1 MPFPLAHPAAVL
13 PLRRFCP
20 RYFSF
25 PALIIGSLTPD
36 AGYAFGSLNV
46 ENFSH
51 RLLAGNFGF
60 CLPMGLVFVLGFY
73 LVRSPVVHLLPAL
86 YQRAFLPLCQRP
98 VGPLWSIV
106 VSLLIG
112 AWTHQLLDALTHP
125 EFWLVQYMPDLLAR
139 VLSVGSHRFLLCEVL
154 YAGCTF
160 SGVAWL
166 VMVYLRWWESAA
178 GTAIRP
184 RIRWGCALS
193 LAGAILLIALA
204 CRSADRLTAFMGAG
218 IAFVL
223 MVIGILLVT
232 GWGFSRP
239 RRHE

>member
-20 RYFSF
+20 RYFNF

-36 AGYAFGSLNV
+36 VGYAFGSLNV
-46 ENFSH
+46 EYFSH
-51 RLLAGNFGF
+51 RLLAGSFGF
-60 CLPMGLVFVLGFY
+60 CLPMGLVLVLGFY
-73 LVRSPVVHLLPAL
+73 LVRSPAVHLLPAL

-98 VGPLWSIV
+98 IGPLWSIV

-125 EFWLVQYMPDLLAR
+125 EFWLVQYMPGLMTP
-139 VLSVGSHRFLLCEVL
+139 VVSVGPHRFLLCEVL
-154 YAGCTF
+154 YGCCTF

-166 VMVYLRWWESAA
+166 AAVYLRWWESAA

-184 RIRWGCALS
+184 GTRWSCAL
-193 LAGAILLIALA
+193 LVAGAILFIALA
-204 CRSADRLTAFMGAG
+204 CRSPDQLIGLIPAG
-218 IAFVL
+218 IISA
-223 MVIGILLVT
+223 LLVLGFLLAT
-232 GWGFSRP
+232 GWLFSQTP
-239 RRHE
+239 DQN